1 MKKKVLVVGSSRGIG
16 RSVAIN
22 LARLGFDIVVH
33 GRTNSKELNE
43 TQALINNDDCRSLVF
58 DVANREQSVEVL
70 ENEVKQNGAFYGV
83 VLCAGIAKDM
93 PFPGMDAEAWDSVL
107 KVDLD
112 GFYNVLRPLVMPMI
126 QLRSGGRIVVLSSI
140 SGVVGNRGQVN
151 YSAAKAGLI
160 GATKALSREL
170 AKRKITV
177 NAIAP
182 GAVETEMIDAR
193 LKEEM
198 LKTIPMGRL
207 AKPEEIAG
215 AVSYLFSESA
225 EYMTGQTLILSGGM
239 I

>member
-1 MKKKVLVVGSSRGIG
+1 MRRKVLVVGSSRGIG
-16 RSVAIN
+16 RAVALQ
-22 LARLGFDIVVH
+22 LAEEGFEVIVH
-33 GRTNSKELNE
+33 GRTESSELNKTLDLLKAFE
-43 TQALINNDDCRSLVF
+43 VRSLIF
-58 DVANREQSVEVL
+58 DITERDKTFKAL
-70 ENEVKQNGAFYGV
+70 EHELQENGAFYGV

-93 PFPGMDAEAWDSVL
+93 PFPGMDQESWDSVL

-126 QLRSGGRIVVLSSI
+126 QLRCGGRIVVLSSV

-182 GAVETEMIDAR
+182 GGVETEMIDAK

-198 LKTIPMGRL
+198 LKAIPMGRL

-215 AVSYLFSESA
+215 AVSYLFSEKA
-225 EYMTGQTLILSGGM
+225 EYMTGQTLILSGGL

>member
-16 RSVAIN
+16 RAVALE
-22 LARLGFDIVVH
+22 LANFGFELVVH
-33 GRTNSKELNE
+33 GRTITTELEQTLGLLNHCE
-43 TQALINNDDCRSLVF
+43 ARSLTF
-58 DVANREQSVEVL
+58 DITNREETFKLLEEEVE
-70 ENEVKQNGAFYGV
+70 KNGAFYGV

-93 PFPGMDAEAWDSVL
+93 PFPAMDEESWDRVL
-107 KVDLD
+107 RVDLD

-126 QLRSGGRIVVLSSI
+126 QLRNGGRIVVLSSI
-140 SGVVGNRGQVN
+140 SGVIGNRGQVN

-182 GAVETEMIDAR
+182 GGVETEMIDAR

-198 LKTIPMGRL
+198 LKAIPMGRL
-207 AKPEEIAG
+207 AKPEEVAG
-215 AVSYLFSESA
+215 AVSYLFSEKA
-225 EYMTGQTLILSGGM
+225 EYMTGQTLILSGGL